1 MRIHKLPDLLIDQ
14 IAAGEVIERPASV
27 VKELVENAL
36 DAGATRVQIDIEQ
49 GGKKCVRVSDN
60 GCGMSA
66 EEILLAIQRHATSK
80 IQSLDDLE
88 ALNSL
93 GFRGE
98 ALPSIVSVS
107 RFSLTSRTA
116 DAEHAHELVCDG
128 GRCQP
133 LKPAAA
139 PVGTRVEVRDLF
151 YNTPARRRF
160 LKTDRTEFLRID
172 ELIKKISL
180 SRFDVGFT
188 LSHNG
193 KVVRNSTGGD
203 SEQVQKA
210 RIAQLLGADFFD
222 NAIAIDEKR
231 GALRLRGWVAR
242 PSWNRAQP
250 DRQFFYINGR
260 MVRDKLIGHAVRQAY
275 QDVLF
280 HGRYPAFV
288 LYLELD
294 PALVDVNVH
303 PTKHEVRFR
312 DARLVHDFIFGS
324 LHHALAQTRPG
335 SDIYANTTADTV
347 VPETLGNQTANA
359 PQPWQSGLRFGHHHG
374 SALLPKVAESSLAYL
389 AQLTRGGPSTGG
401 TPVNPVH
408 SGPPCGENADHGE
421 NAASAPP
428 LGYAKAQLHGV
439 FILAENAHGLV
450 IVDIHAAH
458 ERIRYEWMK
467 QSMQDEGIRSQN
479 LLVPIAMAVSEKEVL
494 AVEEHREW
502 FEKLGFRLAP
512 GGPESITVRS
522 VPSLLANTDVE
533 QLIRDVLSEIV
544 TLGSSTA
551 IEKALNDILSTMA
564 CHGSVRANRAMTIM
578 EMNALLR
585 DMERTERAD
594 QCNHGRP
601 TWVQLDMKQLDKLFL
616 RGQ

>member
-1 MRIHKLPDLLIDQ
+1 MTIHKLPDLLIDQ

-36 DAGATRVQIDIEQ
+36 DAGATRIQIDIEQ
-49 GGKKCVRVSDN
+49 GGKKRVCVSDN
-60 GCGMSA
+60 GCGMPPQ
-66 EEILLAIQRHATSK
+66 EMPLAIQRHATSK

-107 RFSLTSRTA
+107 RFSLTSRPA
-116 DAEHAHELVCDG
+116 DAEHAYQLLCEG

-133 LKPAAA
+133 PRPAAA
-139 PVGTRVEVRDLF
+139 PVGTRVDVRDLF

-172 ELIKKISL
+172 DLVKKISL

-203 SEQVQKA
+203 SERVRQQ

-222 NAIAIDEKR
+222 NAIAIEEQR
-231 GALRLRGWVAR
+231 GALRLHGWVAK
-242 PSWNRAQP
+242 PAWNRAQP

-312 DARLVHDFIFGS
+312 DARRVHDFIFGS

-335 SDIYANTTADTV
+335 SDIYS
-347 VPETLGNQTANA
+347 GNPQSPPAMPAA
-359 PQPWQSGLRFGHHHG
+359 PVQPWQSGLRFGSG
-374 SALLPKVAESSLAYL
+374 SAIGPKIAESSLNYL
-389 AQLTRGGPSTGG
+389 AQMAQAGAASETVTTESACMQSVGNSGPIPAEG
-401 TPVNPVH
+401 TP
-408 SGPPCGENADHGE
+408 
-421 NAASAPP
+421 ASTAEASVPP

-458 ERIRYEWMK
+458 ERITYEWMK
-467 QSMQDEGIRSQN
+467 NALASEGIRSQT
-479 LLVPIAMAVSEKEVL
+479 LLVPIAMAVSEKETL
-494 AVEEHREW
+494 AVEEHRRW
-502 FEKLGFRLAP
+502 FEKLGFGLDVS
-512 GGPESITVRS
+512 GPEAITVRR
-522 VPSLLANTDVE
+522 VPSLLAGTDIE
-533 QLIRDVLSEIV
+533 QLLRDVLAEIV
-544 TLGSSTA
+544 TLGSSRA
-551 IEKALNDILSTMA
+551 IEQAINDILSTMA
-564 CHGSVRANRAMTIM
+564 CHGSVRANRAMTVM

-601 TWVQLDMKQLDKLFL
+601 TWVQLDMKQLDRLFL

>member
-36 DAGATRVQIDIEQ
+36 DAGASQIQIDIEQ
-49 GGKKCVRVSDN
+49 GGKKCIRVSDN
-60 GCGMSA
+60 GCGMSPD
-66 EEILLAIQRHATSK
+66 EMRLAIQRHATSK
-80 IQSLDDLE
+80 IHSLEDLE
-88 ALNSL
+88 SLHSL

-107 RFSLTSRTA
+107 RFSLTSRPA
-116 DAEHAHELVCDG
+116 EAEHACELVCDG
-128 GRCQP
+128 GRCQAP
-133 LKPAAA
+133 KPAAA
-139 PVGTRVEVRDLF
+139 PPGTRVTVRDLF

-172 ELIKKISL
+172 DLIKKISL

-193 KVVRNSTGGD
+193 KVIRNSTGGD
-203 SEQVQKA
+203 NASTQKN

-222 NAIAIDEKR
+222 HAITIDEQR
-231 GALRLRGWVAR
+231 GSMRLHGWVAR
-242 PSWNRAQP
+242 PTWNRAQP

-294 PALVDVNVH
+294 PVLVDVNVH

-312 DARLVHDFIFGS
+312 NARRVHDFIFGS
-324 LHHALAQTRPG
+324 LHHALAHTRPG
-335 SDIYANTTADTV
+335 SEVYAPRESAVIPSDNHTNSSNTPLASH
-347 VPETLGNQTANA
+347 A
-359 PQPWQSGLRFGHHHG
+359 WQQGLRLNQSHTV
-374 SALLPKVAESSLAYL
+374 SPQVAESSLSYL
-389 AQLTRGGPSTGG
+389 AQMATVPSIPE
-401 TPVNPVH
+401 PVDSPQPD
-408 SGPPCGENADHGE
+408 SGHKEE
-421 NAASAPP
+421 IPP

-450 IVDIHAAH
+450 VVDIHAAH
-458 ERIRYEWMK
+458 ERITYEWMK
-467 QSMQDEGIRSQN
+467 SAMNNHEKGIRSQN
-479 LLVPIAMAVSEKEVL
+479 LLVPITMAVSEKETL
-494 AVEEHREW
+494 AVEEYRPW
-502 FEKLGFRLAP
+502 FAKLGFNLDVS
-512 GGPESITVRS
+512 GPESLIVRS

-533 QLIRDVLSEIV
+533 SLLRDVLAEIV

-551 IEKALNDILSTMA
+551 IEKAINDILATMA
-564 CHGSVRANRAMTIM
+564 CHGAVRANRAMTIM

-601 TWVQLDMKQLDKLFL
+601 TWVQLDMKQLDKFFL

>member
-36 DAGATRVQIDIEQ
+36 DAGATRIQIDIEQ

-66 EEILLAIQRHATSK
+66 EEMPLAIQRHATSK

-116 DAEHAHELVCDG
+116 EAEHAHELVCDG

-133 LKPAAA
+133 VKPAAA

-172 ELIKKISL
+172 ELIKKVSL
-180 SRFDVGFT
+180 SRFDVEFT

-203 SEQVQKA
+203 SEQIRRN

-222 NAIAIDEKR
+222 NAIAIDEQR
-231 GALRLRGWVAR
+231 GALRLHGWVAR

-324 LHHALAQTRPG
+324 LHHSLAQTRPG
-335 SDIYANTTADTV
+335 SEIYTH
-347 VPETLGNQTANA
+347 ANA
-359 PQPWQSGLRFGHHHG
+359 MSATPAAETAERQVPQPWQSGLRFHHQQ
-374 SALLPKVAESSLAYL
+374 SSSSLPPAVAESSLAYL
-389 AQLTRGGPSTGG
+389 ARLAETGDATAGMTGAEAG
-401 TPVNPVH
+401 TELRASMAP
-408 SGPPCGENADHGE
+408 GEEEAHT
-421 NAASAPP
+421 PP

-439 FILAENAHGLV
+439 FILAENARGLV

-458 ERIRYEWMK
+458 ERITYEWMK
-467 QSMQDEGIRSQN
+467 QAMQEEGIRSQN
-479 LLVPIAMAVSEKEVL
+479 LLVPIAMAVSEKEVQ

-522 VPSLLANTDVE
+522 VPSLLAGTDVE

>member
-1 MRIHKLPDLLIDQ
+1 MRIHKLPNLLIDQ

-36 DAGATRVQIDIEQ
+36 DAGATHIQIDLEH
-49 GGKKCVRVSDN
+49 GGKKCVRVTDN
-60 GCGMSA
+60 GHGIHAADMP
-66 EEILLAIQRHATSK
+66 LAIQRHATSK
-80 IQSLDDLE
+80 IHSLGDLE
-88 ALNSL
+88 TLDSL

-107 RFSLTSRTA
+107 RFSLVSRTTEE
-116 DAEHAHELVCDG
+116 EHAHELLCDG

-133 LKPAAA
+133 LKPAAG

-160 LKTDRTEFLRID
+160 LKTDRTEFVRID
-172 ELIKKISL
+172 ELVKKISL

-188 LSHNG
+188 LTHNG
-193 KVVRNSTGGD
+193 KVIRNTTGGD
-203 SEQVQKA
+203 TDQTQKN
-210 RIAQLLGADFFD
+210 RITQLLGTDFFE
-222 NAIAIDEKR
+222 NAIAIDEQR
-231 GALRLRGWVAR
+231 GALRLHGWVAR
-242 PSWNRAQP
+242 PTWNRAAP

-288 LYLELD
+288 LYLDLN

-312 DARLVHDFIFGS
+312 DARRVHDFIFGA
-324 LHHALAQTRPG
+324 LHQTLAHTRPG
-335 SDIYANTTADTV
+335 SHLHTHNH
-347 VPETLGNQTANA
+347 PEENIGAAL
-359 PQPWQSGLRFGHHHG
+359 PQSPVSQGGLRFGHATTA
-374 SALLPKVAESSLAYL
+374 SPQVAESSLNYL
-389 AQLTRGGPSTGG
+389 AQLSCERPGKNDH
-401 TPVNPVH
+401 PV
-408 SGPPCGENADHGE
+408 
-421 NAASAPP
+421 AASSQTTDTLSPDQYADTPP

-439 FILAENAHGLV
+439 FILAENVHGLV
-450 IVDIHAAH
+450 VVDIHAAH
-458 ERIRYEWMK
+458 ERITYEWMK
-467 QSMQDEGIRSQN
+467 KALSEEGIRSQN
-479 LLVPIAMAVSEKEVL
+479 LLVPIAMTISEKEVL
-494 AVEEHREW
+494 AVEENQAW
-502 FEKLGFRLAP
+502 FEKLGFDLCVS
-512 GGPESITVRS
+512 GPESITVRG
-522 VPSLLANTDVE
+522 VPTLLAKSNIE

-551 IEKALNDILSTMA
+551 IEQALNDILSAMA
-564 CHGSVRANRAMTIM
+564 CHGSLRANRPMTIM

>member
-36 DAGATRVQIDIEQ
+36 DAGATRIQIDIEQ

-60 GCGMSA
+60 GCGMSV
-66 EEILLAIQRHATSK
+66 EEMPLAIQRHATSK

-88 ALNSL
+88 TLNSL

-133 LKPAAA
+133 VKPAAA

-172 ELIKKISL
+172 ELIKKVSL

-203 SEQVQKA
+203 SEQIRRN

-222 NAIAIDEKR
+222 NAIAIDEQR
-231 GALRLRGWVAR
+231 GALRLHGWVAR

-335 SDIYANTTADTV
+335 SEIYAHTNPVAATPPAETTEA
-347 VPETLGNQTANA
+347 QA
-359 PQPWQSGLRFGHHHG
+359 PQPWQSGLRFNHQQHSG
-374 SALLPKVAESSLAYL
+374 SLPPAVAESSLAYL
-389 AQLTRGGPSTGG
+389 ARLAETGDATAGMAGAEAG
-401 TPVNPVH
+401 TELRASMTP
-408 SGPPCGENADHGE
+408 GEEEAHT
-421 NAASAPP
+421 PP
-428 LGYAKAQLHGV
+428 LGYAKAQLRGV
-439 FILAENAHGLV
+439 FILAENARGLV

-458 ERIRYEWMK
+458 ERITYEWMK
-467 QSMQDEGIRSQN
+467 LAMQEDGIRSQN
-479 LLVPIAMAVSEKEVL
+479 LLVPIAMAVSEKEVQ

-551 IEKALNDILSTMA
+551 IEKALNDILATMA